1 MVILGWH
8 FDKSEEPFPGCTRDP
23 VLDADFLR
31 ELYLK
36 SDPSYKARFTV
47 PVLWDKKLSTIVN
60 NESADIVQM
69 LNSSFN
75 EFAEHPSLNLRPQDL
90 IERIDSANQWIYDG
104 LNNGVYKAGFAT
116 SQESCIRIN
125 CTSPSFRCAQCQT
138 CARMPLEGG
147 GDPQGLCLFSR

>member
-1 MVILGWH
+1 MVDYHLLMIILGWH

-23 VLDADFLR
+23 VFDADFLR

-60 NESADIVQM
+60 NESADIIQM

-75 EFAEHPSLNLRPQDL
+75 EFAENPSLNLRPQDL
-90 IERIDSANQWIYDG
+90 IERID
-104 LNNGVYKAGFAT
+104 
-116 SQESCIRIN
+116 
-125 CTSPSFRCAQCQT
+125 
-138 CARMPLEGG
+138 MPISG
-147 GDPQGLCLFSR
+147 SMMN